1 VRREA
6 CAALTPLGS
15 SARSAAPALVAAL
28 IDDDLE
34 VAQRAA
40 AALAGIDL
48 DALQRLQRQA
58 IEDKG
63 EKPAKLAC
71 VFAGAASAFLSQ
83 LRLALE
89 SGNAAS
95 RCRSAASVGGD
106 PPATDPKLVPEVVVP
121 ALARGL
127 KEENPSHRQQ
137 AGRGLGIM
145 RLEAGE
151 AMPALQ

>member
-1 VRREA
+1 
-6 CAALTPLGS
+6 
-15 SARSAAPALVAAL
+15 
-28 IDDDLE
+28 DLE

-58 IEDKG
+58 IEEKG

-71 VFAGAASAFLSQ
+71 VFAGAGNAFLPQ

-89 SGNAAS
+89 NGNAAL
-95 RCRSAASVGGD
+95 RLRAAAALAGH

-121 ALARGL
+121 TLARGL
-127 KEENPSHRQQ
+127 KEENPAHRHQ
-137 AGRGLGIM
+137 AARGLGIM
-145 RLEAGE
+145 RTEAGE
-151 AMPALQ
+151 ALPALQAALKDRDRRVRLA